1 MILYLYT
8 YVAENSTAS
17 GDSALIDCIL
27 GVQSQSSK
35 MVFNISTLWFELDN
49 EHKWWKLRIF
59 FI

>member
-17 GDSALIDCIL
+17 GASALIDCIL

-35 MVFNISTLWFELDN
+35 MVFNISTLCVELDN
-49 EHKWWKLRIF
+49 EQK
-59 FI
+59 